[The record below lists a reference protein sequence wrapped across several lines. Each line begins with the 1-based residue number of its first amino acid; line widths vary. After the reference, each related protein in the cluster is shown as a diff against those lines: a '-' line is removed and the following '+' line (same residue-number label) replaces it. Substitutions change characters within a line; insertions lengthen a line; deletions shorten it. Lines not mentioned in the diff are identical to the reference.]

1 MSIYSLDDTNR
12 EYSVKIG
19 EMASEI
25 NLKLLD
31 GRELTN
37 ENLLGKVVVIKFT
50 AAWCN
55 VCVKKNAIFGERSL
69 AKFQKRRFYFNWC

>member
-1 MSIYSLDDTNR
+1 MTLIADV
-12 EYSVKIG
+12 VKKVG
-19 EMASEI
+19 EMVSEI

-37 ENLLGKVVVIKFT
+37 ENLLGKVLVIQLT

-55 VCVKKNAIFGERSL
+55 VCIKKKAIFGERSL
-69 AKFQKRRFYFNWC
+69 AKIQKRGFYFNWC